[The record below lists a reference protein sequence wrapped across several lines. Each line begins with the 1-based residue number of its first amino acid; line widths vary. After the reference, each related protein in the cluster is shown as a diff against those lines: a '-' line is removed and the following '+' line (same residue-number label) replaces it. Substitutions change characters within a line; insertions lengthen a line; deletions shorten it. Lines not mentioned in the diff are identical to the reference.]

1 MRLESRALGLSHMSR
16 RSNLNIISTV
26 LKARFLIISRYRG
39 SLFLESLLPLVFA
52 AMPILIGVAVA
63 GGDAAASEN
72 FLVNVGTADYKL
84 FMLLGASVFIVVS
97 IMLWIVGFWI
107 RREMEMGTLESIYLA
122 PAKRIHVVSG
132 IASYAFIRSAI
143 AFVAA
148 LALGSLVFQVNPF
161 RGEVYAAAVFLFLG
175 LLPLWGLAFLFGAL
189 ILKIKEANS
198 VVNSLQWVVSFLMGV
213 FFPIAA
219 FPPLLRYV
227 ALTFPPTWMNQG
239 VRASLLELSY
249 FFGTWYFHMAVMWVF
264 AAVIPLLGYSIFM
277 ATERRLKRK
286 EGVGQY

>member
-1 MRLESRALGLSHMSR
+1 MSS
-16 RSNLNIISTV
+16 RSNLDIVLTV

-39 SLFLESLLPLVFA
+39 SLFMESLLPLVFA

-63 GGDAAASEN
+63 GGDSSAAQN
-72 FLVNVGTADYKL
+72 FQANVGTADYKL
-84 FMLLGASVFIVVS
+84 YMLLGASVFVVVS

-107 RREMEMGTLESIYLA
+107 RREMEMGTLESIYLS

-148 LALGSLVFQVNPF
+148 LLVGSLVFSVNPF
-161 RGEVYAAAVFLFLG
+161 RGEVLMAAIFLLLG

-198 VVNSLQWVVSFLMGV
+198 VIQSLQWVVSFLMGV

-219 FPPLLRYV
+219 FPPLLQYV
-227 ALTFPPTWMNQG
+227 AMTFPPTWMNQG
-239 VRASLLELSY
+239 VRASLLNLSY
-249 FFGTWYFHMAVMWVF
+249 FFGTWYFHLAVMF
-264 AAVIPLLGYSIFM
+264 AFALVVPLIGYSIFLT
-277 ATERRLKRK
+277 AEKRLKRR